1 MRGVLFVL
9 SDGVGLAEIWD
20 MFENLTFE
28 SRQALFDIQLVQ
40 GDSKDL
46 VFAFNDDAGNPMTL
60 NGYTIR
66 MDIKSEDKLSAPAV
80 LEKTLGNGL
89 SVEAN
94 NLTISFGA
102 ETKPLKLDTYYYDIL
117 FSKDGKEARLVAGRL
132 LIKNSITI

>member
-1 MRGVLFVL
+1 
-9 SDGVGLAEIWD
+9 

-28 SRQALFDIQLVQ
+28 SKQALFDIQLVQ
-40 GDSKDL
+40 GDNKEL
-46 VFAFNDDAGNPMTL
+46 VMAFNDDAGEPL
-60 NGYTIR
+60 PLDGYTIR

-89 SVEAN
+89 SVADN
-94 NLTISFGA
+94 NLTVSFGV
-102 ETKPLKLDTYYYDIL
+102 ETKQLKLDTYYYDIL

>member
-1 MRGVLFVL
+1 
-9 SDGVGLAEIWD
+9 GVGLAEIRD

-40 GDSKDL
+40 GDNKEL
-46 VFAFNDDAGNPMTL
+46 VMAFNDDAGEPL
-60 NGYTIR
+60 PLDGYAIR
-66 MDIKSEDKLSAPAV
+66 MAIKSEDKLSASAV
-80 LEKTLGNGL
+80 LEKTLANGL

-117 FSKDGKEARLVAGRL
+117 FSKDGKE
-132 LIKNSITI
+132 